1 MRSDVLAA
9 VPSGALALHHDF
21 TETTRRDVWQAE
33 MGILPV
39 VPVLLL
45 LAFGSVMAAALP
57 FGVGLLA
64 GAGGL
69 AGTGLL
75 PVSAQSR
82 SMPATS

>member
-21 TETTRRDVWQAE
+21 TETTRRDVWRAE